1 MRKLKTLSIV
11 LFMVSAILFGAN
23 LYKER
28 IMEDKMG
35 PVFHMDS
42 ELAEISVKD
51 AESALLKGVTAEDA
65 SDGDVTDS
73 IIVEAISPFTG
84 TGHRIVT
91 YAAFASNNHVT
102 HAKRE
107 LKYTDYE
114 ASRFHL
120 SKPLSFP
127 MNTTNLLEGI
137 TVTDYIDGDLTKSI
151 KMMSDDQI
159 DTAHVGEY
167 SARLK
172 VTNSAGGVSYLP
184 VTVEIYDASVRHK
197 LPQIKL
203 KENLIY
209 VEKGDYFDE
218 EENLESITVSG
229 TEYSL
234 TEDKG
239 TYDATYV
246 PNDVIDKTIN
256 YDLVEIDSDVDT
268 DVTGY
273 YEVVYTFEDIVSST
287 GTGKA
292 RLYVVVTEGG
302 PAVNE

>member
-1 MRKLKTLSIV
+1 MRRLKTLSIL
-11 LFMVSAILFGAN
+11 LFIVSAVLFGAN

-28 IMEDKMG
+28 IVDDKTG

-51 AESALLKGVTAEDA
+51 TEAELLKGVTAEDA

-84 TGHRIVT
+84 TGRRIVT
-91 YAAFASNNHVT
+91 YAAFDSDNHVT

-114 ASRFHL
+114 ASRFRL

-127 MNTTNLLEGI
+127 MNATNLLEGI
-137 TVTDYIDGDLTKSI
+137 TATDYIDGDLTKSI

-167 SARLK
+167 NVRLK

-197 LPQIKL
+197 LPQIEL

-209 VEKGDYFDE
+209 IEKGDYFDE
-218 EENLESITVSG
+218 KDNLESITVSG
-229 TEYSL
+229 TEYTL
-234 TEDKG
+234 TEDRG
-239 TYDATYV
+239 TYGASYV
-246 PNDVIDKTIN
+246 PIDETDKTIS

-268 DVTGY
+268 DVSGY
-273 YEVVYTFEDIVSST
+273 YEVVYTFEDTEYST
-287 GTGKA
+287 GKGKA

-302 PAVNE
+302 TGSK